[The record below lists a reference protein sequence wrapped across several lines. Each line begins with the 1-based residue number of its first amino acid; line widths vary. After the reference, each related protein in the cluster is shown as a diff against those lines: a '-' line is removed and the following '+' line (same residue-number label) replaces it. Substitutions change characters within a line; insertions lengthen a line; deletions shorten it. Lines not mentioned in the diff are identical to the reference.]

1 MTKAFDDEEITHESF
16 AMMGFTRV
24 TSNVGAT
31 MHGSDLKHNTFIR
44 MDLRHSSMR
53 RGLNH
58 NWYHGDKI
66 IASVEMSQNQFAEL
80 ITSMNLGDG
89 IPVTLKRT
97 ERDGELADPEYTNVV
112 EQHQREFKG
121 KTDSIA
127 TGGDALITKMKSI
140 FSKTG
145 TIKKADKEQLLKDL
159 EFVVQDIQANLP
171 YVEDCFRETM
181 DKVVTDA
188 KGTIEAYY
196 THRIIETG
204 IKALDDANKDFK
216 APVLLA
222 NDNGND

>member
-58 NWYHGDKI
+58 NWYHGDKM

-89 IPVTLKRT
+89 IPVTLKHT
-97 ERDGELADPEYTNVV
+97 ERDGRMSNPEYTNVV

-127 TGGDALITKMKSI
+127 KEGDELLKKMKTVFAKS
-140 FSKTG
+140 G
-145 TIKKADKEQLLKDL
+145 TIKKAEKEELLKTL
-159 EFVVQDIQANLP
+159 AMVVQNIAANLP
-171 YVEDCFRETM
+171 YVEDCFRESM

-196 THRIIETG
+196 THRIIDTG
-204 IKALDDANKDFK
+204 IKALDDATNDFK
-216 APVLLA
+216 APELLEKK
-222 NDNGND
+222 